1 MEQHTF
7 PVERVSKASLQQRE
21 LYEGKGLGGETYR
34 ASCHA
39 LWELLDKGARPNTMK
54 GTSFEYLSRK
64 FNNLREESKQKPGRL
79 DPVFRDWLTFA
90 YHVGPRPSDK
100 HQLDRINDSD
110 NYRAGNVRWLHAT
123 RQNSNKRANRP
134 HQYQGK
140 RYTDAELSALLAKN
154 FKAYSAD
161 AIKKYRQRMAT
172 AGYSNDEITREI
184 FKRHGLCYESSG
196 NPLEDADFSPKY
208 YKKLSEA
215 YRTSGSGLTRIEFE
229 IVWLQEQIKKLEKD
243 QSDIFNLPVEEL
255 PEVESS
261 LILRL
266 GDLFWDLRQARDK
279 ESRLKVKKAKMDIAN
294 LEPETAGE
302 TLTKD
307 MQPQGISNFEKNK
320 LITAL

>member
-1 MEQHTF
+1 MELHTF
-7 PVERVSKASLQQRE
+7 PIERALKASLQQRE
-21 LYEGKGLGGETYR
+21 LYEGKGLAGEAFR

-39 LWELLDKGARPNTMK
+39 LWALLDKGARPHTLK
-54 GTSFEYLSRK
+54 GTPFEYIARK

-110 NYRAGNVRWLHAT
+110 NYRVGNVRWLHAT
-123 RQNSNKRANRP
+123 RQNSNKRGNR
-134 HQYQGK
+134 HHLYRG
-140 RYTDAELSALLAKN
+140 RRFTDAELSALLAKN
-154 FKAYSAD
+154 FKNYSPE
-161 AIKKYRQRMAT
+161 AIKKYRQRMAK

-229 IVWLQEQIKKLEKD
+229 ILWLQEKISILKKNQQDEMGLLVILEKE
-243 QSDIFNLPVEEL
+243 QSYKLMCRIY
-255 PEVESS
+255 
-261 LILRL
+261 
-266 GDLFWDLRQARDK
+266 DLEDDLKRARDR
-279 ESRLKVKKAKMDIAN
+279 ESKLKVQKVKQDIEN
-294 LEPETAGE
+294 TEPETGCGS
-302 TLTKD
+302 LTKD

-320 LITAL
+320 LATAL

>member
-1 MEQHTF
+1 M
-7 PVERVSKASLQQRE
+7 
-21 LYEGKGLGGETYR
+21 
-34 ASCHA
+34 
-39 LWELLDKGARPNTMK
+39 
-54 GTSFEYLSRK
+54 
-64 FNNLREESKQKPGRL
+64 REESKQKPGQL

-140 RYTDAELSALLAKN
+140 RYTDAELSALLAKS

-184 FKRHGLCYESSG
+184 FKRHGLSYESSG

-208 YKKLSEA
+208 HKKLTEA

-229 IVWLQEQIKKLEKD
+229 ILWLQEKISILKKDQQDEMGLLVILEKE
-243 QSDIFNLPVEEL
+243 QSYKLMCRI
-255 PEVESS
+255 
-261 LILRL
+261 
-266 GDLFWDLRQARDK
+266 GDLEDDLKRARSR
-279 ESRLKVKKAKMDIAN
+279 ESKLKVQKVKKDIEN
-294 LEPETAGE
+294 TEPETGCGS
-302 TLTKD
+302 LTKD

-320 LITAL
+320 LATAL